1 MHIKT
6 ILKLHKTF
14 LAKPVLFIKIFSAVS
29 SARHFSC
36 CVPVGHGR
44 RVVVAE
50 AGLSRP
56 HTPRVCGG
64 LVGGG
69 VVPGAGRHG
78 AQ

>member
-1 MHIKT
+1 M
-6 ILKLHKTF
+6 
-14 LAKPVLFIKIFSAVS
+14 
-29 SARHFSC
+29 
-36 CVPVGHGR
+36 
-44 RVVVAE
+44 VVAE

-78 AQ
+78 AQEPTGVFRHLHRVFLSFVSPRIIQEIRSSPSARLGGGGAA